1 MATVQENRDK
11 WNTYPWPQAG
21 DEWSGPWGDSHQ
33 VWWAVLYPRIGRY
46 LPTGT
51 VLEIASGFGRWTGYL
66 QQFCQ
71 HYVGIDVSETAIL
84 ACREKFPDLTF
95 HLTDGVSLPAVPER
109 SISFCFSY
117 DSLVHIDRDTIRAYI
132 LELDRILTN
141 DGIAFIHHSNLGAY
155 KETVARKQFWAKCV
169 PSWRWRKYLRLIP
182 ETHWRDP
189 DVTAD
194 FVHELCKANGLNCR
208 QELISWIETDDL
220 LIDCFTLIS
229 RAPMPYARTENK
241 NYGPFASQMKSC
253 SVHYVAPA
261 QS

>member
-1 MATVQENRDK
+1 MATVEENRDK
-11 WNTYPWPQAG
+11 WNTYDWPQDG
-21 DEWSGPWGDSHQ
+21 DEWSQAWGDSNQ

-66 QQFCQ
+66 KQFCQ
-71 HYVGIDVSETAIL
+71 QYVGIDVSETAIS
-84 ACREKFPDLTF
+84 ASRKKFPDLTF
-95 HLTDGVSLPAVPER
+95 HLTDGVSLPVIKER

-155 KETVARKQFWAKCV
+155 KDIVERKRFWAKIV
-169 PSWRWRKYLRLIP
+169 PSWRWRKYLQLIP

-189 DVTAD
+189 EVTAD
-194 FVHELCKANGLNCR
+194 FVRELCEAKGLDCR
-208 QELISWIETDDL
+208 QELISWLDTDGL

-229 RAPMPYARTENK
+229 RAPLPYARMENPDL
-241 NYGPFASQMKSC
+241 GLFASRLKNC
-253 SVHYVAPA
+253 SGHYVAPA
-261 QS
+261 KS